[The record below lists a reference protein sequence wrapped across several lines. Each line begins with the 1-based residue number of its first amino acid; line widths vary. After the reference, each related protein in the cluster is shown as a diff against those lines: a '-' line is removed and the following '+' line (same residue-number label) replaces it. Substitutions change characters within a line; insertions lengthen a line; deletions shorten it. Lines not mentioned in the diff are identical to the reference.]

1 MLAGACW
8 YRWALWTEV
17 EIGVNIAR
25 VTKIVDPRK
34 RAKAAHDLIE
44 ELQAAVADLSRVRRE
59 AFEQLLDGG
68 MSQTDIAVLL
78 DISRARVSQLM
89 SGVAK
94 PERRFLGTGRL
105 TIAVAASETG
115 KSSDE
120 VAPESLAAYQALA
133 QAASAVGLD
142 TTYEVIARP
151 GHVHLN
157 RTNLIVLGGPKLLPF
172 VGQIMEADPYLRF
185 EHDKAGWYL
194 ADRTTQKQYRSL
206 RDRHVSGDYAYIG
219 RLPKPDGSGTFL
231 YLAGIHSQGTLGA
244 AKYVAD
250 NLLTMYRQMKTRRF
264 SAIVSC
270 AYDPD
275 AKAQPSVF
283 NVRLKTPCYRHDG
296 S

>member
-1 MLAGACW
+1 
-8 YRWALWTEV
+8 V
-17 EIGVNIAR
+17 ETGVSVAR
-25 VTKIVDPRK
+25 VTKIADPRK

-44 ELQAAVADLSRVRRE
+44 ELQATVADLSRLRRE
-59 AFEQLLDGG
+59 AFEQMLDSG

-78 DISRARVSQLM
+78 DISRSRVSQLM

-94 PERRFLGTGRL
+94 PERRFLGTGAL

-133 QAASAVGLD
+133 QAAGAVGLD

-151 GHVHLN
+151 GNVHLN
-157 RTNLIVLGGPKLLPF
+157 RPNLIVLGGPKLLPF
-172 VGQIMEADPYLRF
+172 VSQIMEADPYLRF
-185 EHDKAGWYL
+185 EHDKTGWHL
-194 ADRTTQKQYRSL
+194 VDRHTGKQYRSL
-206 RDRHVSGDYAYIG
+206 RDRHVSADYGYIG

-231 YLAGIHSQGTLGA
+231 YLAGIHAQGTLGA
-244 AKYVAD
+244 ATYVAE
-250 NLLTMYRQMKTRRF
+250 NLVTMHRQMKSRRF

-275 AKAQPSVF
+275 STTQPSIV
-283 NVRLKTPCYRHDG
+283 NARLETPCYRHDAT
-296 S
+296 

>member
-1 MLAGACW
+1 
-8 YRWALWTEV
+8 V
-17 EIGVNIAR
+17 EIRVNVAR
-25 VTKIVDPRK
+25 ATKIADPRK

-44 ELQAAVADLSRVRRE
+44 ELQATVADLSRLRRE

-78 DISRARVSQLM
+78 DISRSRVSQLM
-89 SGVAK
+89 AGVGK
-94 PERRFLGTGRL
+94 PERRFLGTGPL

-115 KSSDE
+115 KSPDE
-120 VAPESLAAYQALA
+120 VAPEPLAAYQVLA

-157 RTNLIVLGGPKLLPF
+157 RPNLIVLGGPKLLPF

-185 EHDKAGWYL
+185 EHDNAGWYL
-194 ADRTTQKQYRSL
+194 ADRRTGKQYRSP
-206 RDRHVSGDYAYIG
+206 RDRDVFADYGYIG
-219 RLPKPDGSGTFL
+219 RLPKPDGRGTFL

-244 AKYVAD
+244 ARYVAD
-250 NLLTMYRQMKTRRF
+250 NLLTMCRQMKTRRF
-264 SAIVSC
+264 SAIVFC

-275 AKAQPSVF
+275 PKAQPSV
-283 NVRLKTPCYRHDG
+283 VSARLETPCYRHDA